1 MSDTSDDMEA
11 GAALYENYLEEQA
24 NKKYMDN
31 QKPETIFADG
41 MMFNR
46 KHENAPAFVLG
57 SVSFKVDDFIAFLQK
72 HRKADG
78 WLNVDMLKPQ
88 DATKKPY
95 FKLNTWEKPA
105 DASSPVTV
113 ASTQAVHRSAQPVAA
128 PITAPNYPE
137 EDINPEDIPFN

>member
-1 MSDTSDDMEA
+1 MVDFSKMSEGMA
-11 GAALYENYLEEQA
+11 RI
-24 NKKYMDN
+24 NKLNNNTMDN

-78 WLNVDMLKPQ
+78 WINVDMLKPQ

-95 FKLNTWEKPA
+95 FKLNTWQKPA
-105 DASSPVTV
+105 DATNPVQAPPL
-113 ASTQAVHRSAQPVAA
+113 ASNAPA

-137 EDINPEDIPFN
+137 ENVNPEDIPF